1 MDYPDDQQP
10 VARVVGRRRSSGIGH
25 PLDATARDAMT
36 RMAQYRTHAP
46 KGVYYYDSHEQM
58 EADRLRWTV
67 EAMVQRAQQRQIRA
81 RD

>member
-1 MDYPDDQQP
+1 
-10 VARVVGRRRSSGIGH
+10 
-25 PLDATARDAMT
+25 MT